1 MQNLIKL
8 PSYKL
13 WFYIFVLITL
23 ADLAYSG
30 GNFNNDEFYKLLG
43 VSKTAT
49 TKQIRIAFKKLALEK
64 HPDKNQV

>member
-1 MQNLIKL
+1 MQSWFRLFTYKKWFFILVFFCLINLIQ
-8 PSYKL
+8 
-13 WFYIFVLITL
+13 
-23 ADLAYSG
+23 SG
-30 GNFNNDEFYKLLG
+30 RNFNNDEYYKILG